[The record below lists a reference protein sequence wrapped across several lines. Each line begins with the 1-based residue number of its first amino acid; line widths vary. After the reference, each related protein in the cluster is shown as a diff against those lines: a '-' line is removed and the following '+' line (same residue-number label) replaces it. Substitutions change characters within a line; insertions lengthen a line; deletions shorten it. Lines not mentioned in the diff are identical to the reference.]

1 MANESNFIDQLISET
16 DRDKAFK
23 KLLDLY
29 QVRLYWHIRKLVITH
44 ENADDVLQNTFI
56 RVYKSLANFSQQSSL
71 YTWMY
76 KIAYNESI
84 RFLEQNKNKHSIS
97 IEDVNTKYLNTL
109 LEDTF
114 FEGDVLQL
122 KLQTAVSEL
131 NYKQRQIFNMK
142 YYDDLKFR
150 EIATILEMKEG
161 TIKTLYYNAV
171 KFIEN
176 NIEMLPIKKEES
188 VQNTENI

>member
-1 MANESNFIDQLISET
+1 MTNESDFIDQLISET
-16 DRDKAFK
+16 DRDIAFK

-97 IEDVNTKYLNTL
+97 IDDVNTKYLNSL

-114 FEGDVLQL
+114 FEGDALQL
-122 KLQTAVSEL
+122 KLQTVVSEL
-131 NYKQRQIFNMK
+131 NYKQRQVFNMK

-171 KFIEN
+171 KFIET
-176 NIEMLPIKKEES
+176 NIERLLVKNEEPF
-188 VQNTENI
+188 QNTENI

>member
-1 MANESNFIDQLISET
+1 LANESDFIDQLISET
-16 DRDKAFK
+16 DRDIAFK

-56 RVYKSLANFSQQSSL
+56 RVYKSLANFSRQCSL

-97 IEDVNTKYLNTL
+97 IDDVNTKYLNSL
-109 LEDTF
+109 LEDSF
-114 FEGDVLQL
+114 FEGDALQL
-122 KLQTAVSEL
+122 KLQTVVSEL
-131 NYKQRQIFNMK
+131 NYKQRQVFNMK

-176 NIEMLPIKKEES
+176 NIERLLVKNEEPF
-188 VQNTENI
+188 QNTENI

>member
-1 MANESNFIDQLISET
+1 LANESDFIDQLISET
-16 DRDKAFK
+16 DRDIAFK

-56 RVYKSLANFSQQSSL
+56 RVYKSLANFSRQCSL

-97 IEDVNTKYLNTL
+97 IDDVNTKYLNSL

-114 FEGDVLQL
+114 FEGDALQL
-122 KLQTAVSEL
+122 KLQTVVSEL
-131 NYKQRQIFNMK
+131 NYKQRQVFNMK

-176 NIEMLPIKKEES
+176 NIERLLVKNEEPF
-188 VQNTENI
+188 QNTENI

>member
-1 MANESNFIDQLISET
+1 MANESDFIDQLISET
-16 DRDKAFK
+16 DRDIAFK

-56 RVYKSLANFSQQSSL
+56 RVYKSLANFSRQCSL

-97 IEDVNTKYLNTL
+97 IDDVNTKYLNSL
-109 LEDTF
+109 LEDSF
-114 FEGDVLQL
+114 FEGDALQL
-122 KLQTAVSEL
+122 KLQTVVSEL
-131 NYKQRQIFNMK
+131 NYKQRQVFNMK

-176 NIEMLPIKKEES
+176 NIERLLVKNEEPF
-188 VQNTENI
+188 QNTENI